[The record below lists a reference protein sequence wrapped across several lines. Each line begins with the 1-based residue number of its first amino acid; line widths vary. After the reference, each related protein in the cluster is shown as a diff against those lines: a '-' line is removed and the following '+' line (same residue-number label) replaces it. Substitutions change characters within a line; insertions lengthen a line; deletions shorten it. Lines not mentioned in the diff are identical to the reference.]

1 MSVEEQIRSEMLN
14 VGRLIDPD
22 VASALAQV
30 ESGVRRQH
38 TRRAIILATA
48 ATLAAVAG
56 LVWAGGPL
64 GWLTGQDDV
73 QPVERPS
80 DLDGGWVRLAD
91 PDLQDNRTLDVVIEI
106 DGRLAAFGSGDA
118 PILTSSDG
126 IDWTPADTPAAN
138 LLGVVQGGPGLI
150 TYGSTPD
157 DAAVLWTSTDG
168 LTWTPADDPGGV
180 FDMPGSGMLPLAG
193 IADVTAGGPGF
204 VAVGASDD
212 KPTVWTS
219 PDGLEWTLA
228 AQLASTSGWLYDVE
242 VVGADLVVEGAI
254 DPDPD
259 TSRDPEHRSAAWTS
273 EDGTDWSRAPYEPVD
288 YDINPDPSAA
298 HVTLDAGPGLV
309 AIAGEDDVPRAPQ
322 RTVLWTSVDGQSW
335 TRVPEEQHGIDGAVS
350 QAIEVGGQFVAV
362 GERRGQADRYPDA
375 AVWTSADGLTWD
387 PVIDDSFGG
396 PMTQGIG
403 DIIDT
408 EAGLVAVGGSG
419 GDPDNQTDG
428 WSAAVWILDR
438 P

>member
-1 MSVEEQIRSEMLN
+1 
-14 VGRLIDPD
+14 
-22 VASALAQV
+22 
-30 ESGVRRQH
+30 
-38 TRRAIILATA
+38 
-48 ATLAAVAG
+48 
-56 LVWAGGPL
+56 
-64 GWLTGQDDV
+64 
-73 QPVERPS
+73 
-80 DLDGGWVRLAD
+80 
-91 PDLQDNRTLDVVIEI
+91 LDVVIEV
-106 DGRLAAFGSGDA
+106 DGRLVALGSGDA

-150 TYGSTPD
+150 AYGSTPD
-157 DAAVLWTSTDG
+157 DKAALWTSADG
-168 LTWTPADDPGGV
+168 LTWTPAHDPGGV
-180 FDMPGSGMLPLAG
+180 FDVPSSGMLPVAG
-193 IADVTAGGPGF
+193 VADIVAGGPGF

-242 VVGADLVVEGAI
+242 VVGADLVVEGAV

-259 TSRDPEHRSAAWTS
+259 TSPDPEHRAWTS
-273 EDGTDWSRAPYEPVD
+273 EDGTAWSRTAPDPID
-288 YDINPDPSAA
+288 YDVNPDPSAA

-322 RTVLWTSVDGQSW
+322 RTVLWTSVDGRSW
-335 TRVPEEQHGIDGAVS
+335 TRVPEEQHGIDGAVG

-375 AVWTSADGLTWD
+375 AVWTSVDGLTWD
-387 PVIDDSFGG
+387 PVTDDSFGG

-408 EAGLVAVGGSG
+408 GTRLVAVGGSG
-419 GDPDNQTDG
+419 GDPDNQTAG
-428 WSAAVWILDR
+428 WSAAVWVLDR